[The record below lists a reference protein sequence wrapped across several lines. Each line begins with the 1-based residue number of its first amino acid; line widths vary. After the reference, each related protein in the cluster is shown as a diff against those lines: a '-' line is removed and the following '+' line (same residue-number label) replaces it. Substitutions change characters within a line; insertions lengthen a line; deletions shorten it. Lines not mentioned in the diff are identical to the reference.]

1 LQNILLSS
9 GLLKQIYSN
18 TFRQLKF
25 LFRMSAT
32 KTFFGHPRGLATLF
46 FTEMWERFSYY
57 GMRALLLL
65 FMVTTVEQGG
75 MGLEEKTAG
84 AIYGLY
90 TMFVYLLALPGGW
103 LADQFLGLRKSVF
116 WGGCLI
122 ALGHFCLAFPFTETF
137 FIGLLFIVMGTGLLK
152 PTISSLVGELYT
164 SQEQAK
170 RDAGFSIFYMGI
182 NIGATIAPII
192 TSFLGEKINWHYGFA
207 AAGIGMV
214 IGLVQYKLTE
224 GYLGNAGLYAA
235 KHADPDQQALRERRF
250 KTGLLVFAIAL
261 TTLVLLII
269 TGVITFDPAIIAQ
282 SAVYLITAAVII
294 YFAYVLFFEKLEAPE
309 RKRIVVIAV
318 FFLACFMFYAGYEQQ
333 GSSLTLFADRYT
345 DKWIGSFS
353 FPAGWFHTVPA
364 GAVIIF
370 SPVFAW
376 LWVWLSRRNLNP
388 NTPVKL
394 SLGLIFMGLGYAV
407 MMWASASVIAD
418 GSVGQEASP
427 NWLITTYVLHT
438 FGEICLYPVGLSAVT
453 KLSPKR
459 LVGQMMGVWFMSLAL
474 GNLAAGLFA
483 GEFDEQAI
491 VSNPSTLVDLF
502 GSVMKLMLIAGIVIL
517 LISKPVRKL
526 MGDIR

>member
-1 LQNILLSS
+1 
-9 GLLKQIYSN
+9 
-18 TFRQLKF
+18 
-25 LFRMSAT
+25 MSES
-32 KTFFGHPRGLATLF
+32 KTFFGHPAGLATLF

-65 FMVTTVEQGG
+65 FMVTAVEKGG
-75 MGLEEKTAG
+75 MGMEEKTAG

-103 LADQFLGLRKSVF
+103 LADQFFGLRKSVF
-116 WGGCLI
+116 YGGCLI
-122 ALGHFCLAFPFTETF
+122 ALGHFCLAFPFSHTF

-224 GYLGNAGLYAA
+224 GYLGNAGLYPARL
-235 KHADPDQQALRERRF
+235 ADPKLQTLRERKF
-250 KTGLLVFAIAL
+250 KIGLLVFAIAL
-261 TTLVLLII
+261 TILVLLII
-269 TGVITFDPAIIAQ
+269 TQTLVFNPTVIAQ
-282 SAVYLITAAVII
+282 NAVYLIAAAVIF
-294 YFAYVLFFEKLEAPE
+294 YFGYVLIFGKLEAKE
-309 RKRIVVIAV
+309 KRRIVVIAI

-345 DKWIGSFS
+345 DKWIGSFN
-353 FPAGWFHTVPA
+353 FPAGWFQTVPA
-364 GAVIIF
+364 AAVIVF
-370 SPVFAW
+370 SPLFAW
-376 LWVWLSRRNLNP
+376 LWVWLSRRNLNLT
-388 NTPVKL
+388 TPVKL
-394 SLGLIFMGLGYAV
+394 SFGVIFMGLGYAV

-483 GEFDEQAI
+483 GEFNEQAI
-491 VSNPSTLVDLF
+491 IANPAMLVDLF
-502 GSVMKLMLIAGIVIL
+502 GSVMKLMLIAGLVIL
-517 LISKPVRKL
+517 LISKPVSKL